1 MMICMNENIAT
12 IDELYISI
20 VDVVDVEELNTVVK
34 VFKIGYLAG
43 NK

>member
-1 MMICMNENIAT
+1 MNENVTT

-20 VDVVDVEELNTVVK
+20 VDVVDAEEMNTVVK
-34 VFKIGYLAG
+34 IFKIGYLAG